1 MENFKVNFK
10 LNLVENNRVKTD
22 KNTIV
27 KGKNVFLIH
36 NFLVINAIAKII
48 IRISGKVI
56 FNVDEITVIFYLP

>member
-27 KGKNVFLIH
+27 KGKSVFLIH